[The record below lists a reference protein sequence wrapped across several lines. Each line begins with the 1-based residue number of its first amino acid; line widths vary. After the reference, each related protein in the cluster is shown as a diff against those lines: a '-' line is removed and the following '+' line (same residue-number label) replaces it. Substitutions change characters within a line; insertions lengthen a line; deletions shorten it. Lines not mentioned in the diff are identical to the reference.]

1 MKKKIL
7 IGIGAF
13 VGIVVLVIGIFVGKD
28 LKEESNLKKELNE
41 ISEMVNDPQAD
52 LNEISKR
59 LNTTVTTG
67 DYQKVEKAAKRYFTD
82 ILNNL
87 SDIVVILNDERITN
101 ILTIDNYT
109 NDGKNFL
116 ATRKYIKDTR
126 EELIQGRDNYY
137 ELLTEDKIMTYVDGL
152 TLDDYYKDFYKNE
165 LVGDVENEKNDKTVE
180 KSINKVIDM
189 LDSCEDVIN
198 FLVENKNAWNIEDGS
213 IVFDTDELLDQYNN
227 LLLEI

>member
-7 IGIGAF
+7 IGIGVF

-189 LDSCEDVIN
+189 LDSCEEVIN
-198 FLVENKNAWNIEDGS
+198 FLVENKNAWNIENGS
-213 IVFDTDELLDQYNN
+213 IVFDTDELVDQYNN

>member
-7 IGIGAF
+7 IGIGVF

-41 ISEMVNDPQAD
+41 ISEMINDPQAD

-189 LDSCEDVIN
+189 LDSCEEVIN
-198 FLVENKNAWNIEDGS
+198 FLVENKNAWNIENGS
-213 IVFDTDELLDQYNN
+213 IVFDTDELVDQYNN